1 MEEAPTMNRNAAEV
15 GPNQQRTGEHWAQAI
30 LSCSAGKCG
39 TAFGASRSLLPAPA
53 LGWREKSWASAS
65 STRCSWPPS
74 RNWSLDR
81 GAVWAAAAPGHRH
94 ITRHLLEQASRRLGE
109 KE

>member
-1 MEEAPTMNRNAAEV
+1 VDEAPTMNRNAVEV

-39 TAFGASRSLLPAPA
+39 TASGASRSLLPAPA
-53 LGWREKSWASAS
+53 LGWREKSRASAS
-65 STRCSWPPS
+65 NTRCSSPPS

-81 GAVWAAAAPGHRH
+81 TRSLATARPDIDTSGDTSSSGPAAGW
-94 ITRHLLEQASRRLGE
+94 
-109 KE
+109 